1 MAIYH
6 LSAKVIGRSQ
16 GRSAV
21 AAAAYRSGGRLRDER
36 QGAEHDYS
44 RKRGVAHA
52 EVLAPD
58 DAPEWMHDRERLWNA
73 VEAAE
78 RRRDA
83 QLAREVELALPRE
96 LGHEA
101 RLELARGFMRRQ
113 FVERGMVA
121 DLAVHEGRARDGQM
135 QPHAHVMLTMR
146 VLTGEGFGPKKRGWN
161 GNSVLEG
168 WREAWAREAN
178 AALERAGRA
187 ERIDHRTLEVQRA
200 ERAREAARERQAG
213 RPERAEARERDMV
226 RLDREPEP
234 KLGPAAS
241 ALERRGVPT
250 ERGEA
255 RRAVEDRNR
264 EREAAGLRAL
274 ERRRE
279 LLERGRAFVVGA
291 RERLE
296 ALWGRAEAAMGAIRA
311 HDRERVEGRV
321 TPAERMSV
329 NVERARAGGRDAGEG
344 RGQDLGRGGVERGLD
359 RDEGRRGL
367 WGALRRALGRGDRDR
382 GVGDAREVE
391 RGAERERAPPEW
403 PKRPADPER
412 ASGGAPTPVPERETG
427 LERAGRDAILGRH
440 RDGPEGPER
449 ECAGPDRDAI
459 LGRHRARPEDEQDRE
474 RKRERDRGRDR
485 GR

>member
-1 MAIYH
+1 MVAERGPLRGPARGSPLALPTSACGAGPARGTGAGGVAIYH

-58 DAPEWMHDRERLWNA
+58 DAPDWMRDRERLWNA

-96 LGHEA
+96 LGREA
-101 RLELARGFMRRQ
+101 RLELARGFVRRQ

-121 DLAVHEGRARDGQM
+121 DLAVHEGRARDGGA

-146 VLTGEGFGPKKRGWN
+146 VLTTGGFGPKERGWN
-161 GNSVLEG
+161 GPSVLEG

-178 AALERAGRA
+178 AALERAGRG
-187 ERIDHRTLEVQRA
+187 ERIDHRTLEAQRA

-213 RPERAEARERDMV
+213 RPERAEAREREAV

-250 ERGEA
+250 ERGDE

-264 EREAAGLRAL
+264 EREAAGLWAL

-279 LLERGRAFVVGA
+279 LAERGRAFVAGA

-311 HDRERVEGRV
+311 HDRERAEGRV
-321 TPAERMSV
+321 TPAERMPV

-403 PKRPADPER
+403 PKRARGSRAGERRGADARPGARDGLGE
-412 ASGGAPTPVPERETG
+412 GGARRHPGPASR
-427 LERAGRDAILGRH
+427 RAGGA
-440 RDGPEGPER
+440 
-449 ECAGPDRDAI
+449 
-459 LGRHRARPEDEQDRE
+459 
-474 RKRERDRGRDR
+474 
-485 GR
+485 

>member
-58 DAPEWMHDRERLWNA
+58 DAPDWMSDRERLWNA

-96 LGHEA
+96 LDHEA
-101 RLELARGFMRRQ
+101 RLELARGFVRRQ

-121 DLAVHEGRARDGQM
+121 DLAVHEGRARDGQA

-146 VLTGEGFGPKKRGWN
+146 VLTGEGFGPKQRGWN
-161 GNSVLEG
+161 GPSALEG

-178 AALERAGRA
+178 AALERAGRG
-187 ERIDHRTLEVQRA
+187 ERIDHRTLEAQRA

-213 RPERAEARERDMV
+213 RPERAEAREREAV

-250 ERGEA
+250 ERGDE
-255 RRAVEDRNR
+255 RRAVEARNR
-264 EREAAGLRAL
+264 EREAVGLWAL

-279 LLERGRAFVVGA
+279 LLERGRAFVASA

-296 ALWGRAEAAMGAIRA
+296 VLWGRAEAAMGAIRA
-311 HDRERVEGRV
+311 RDRERAAPAGRV
-321 TPAERMSV
+321 RSDAAERAAI
-329 NVERARAGGRDAGEG
+329 ERSLGEERGRGAGGGE
-344 RGQDLGRGGVERGLD
+344 REAAD
-359 RDEGRRGL
+359 RDGGRSGL
-367 WGALRRALGRGDRDR
+367 WGALRRALGRGGPDR
-382 GVGDAREVE
+382 GGSEREV
-391 RGAERERAPPEW
+391 GADVERERAPPE
-403 PKRPADPER
+403 RPER
-412 ASGGAPTPVPERETG
+412 GRDRAPASAPEERDTG
-427 LERAGRDAILGRH
+427 LERARREAMLGRH
-440 RDGPEGPER
+440 RDGPQEPER
-449 ECAGPDRDAI
+449 ARAAPDRDAI
-459 LGRHRARPEDEQDRE
+459 LGRHRARPEEERE
-474 RKRERDRGRDR
+474 RERGRERDRGRER
-485 GR
+485 